1 MTNNCVTFSL
11 TGEAGTLIEP
21 LGTYTWI
28 YLTEGSDDPVE
39 LRVAFDDMIDSIYE
53 MHTVPGTPVI
63 TKEGVTEVQEIVM
76 GLREFA
82 NKLEKSLES
91 YEVRE

>member
-1 MTNNCVTFSL
+1 MATNCIKFCT

-28 YLTEGSDDPVE
+28 YLTEDTDDPIEV
-39 LRVAFDDMIDSIYE
+39 RVAFDDMIDSIYE
-53 MHTVPGTPVI
+53 MHTIPGTPII
-63 TKEGVTEVQEIVM
+63 TKDGVTEINEITR

-82 NKLEKSLES
+82 DKLEKSLEA
-91 YEVRE
+91 YQVKE